1 MTTIKANLPWVVLI
15 FLITYI
21 PIWYNLDRPS
31 LYIWDEASY
40 ANNSLEMAITGNW
53 SVLLRDGQP
62 DLYNTKPPLVIWL
75 QSIFIHLLGPTELAI
90 RFPSALAALFTCL
103 AVFFFAKKNLNV
115 WTGILAVVF
124 LTTSKGFIHHH
135 VSRTGDLDSVLVFFI
150 TVYSLLYF
158 DLLLNRGHK
167 ENLKLLLIG
176 LGVLCAFLSKS
187 VAGLMPILGLFV
199 GTFFIKNGK
208 TVFLKKCTYLSAG
221 IVLLGCSVFYVY
233 KGYVHPGYL
242 EKVWASEYARFT
254 EVTMPWLV
262 QPWYYYFKIMYSKIY
277 SFYIFLLPFTFMIIF
292 SKNKIVKNIFIQ
304 CAVFSTTYFLLISY
318 PHVKLNWYLAPVFPF
333 FSLMLGMFIYETL
346 IWLKKYFKIK
356 FPFWKIAALFCVLF
370 FLVPYKNIYLQNAD
384 HLPREHQEREGYAIR
399 KLSRSHPGIKS
410 YKVLMPVEFPE
421 HADPAKFYIKSLNH
435 FKKYKIKL
443 IGNMEEI
450 SAGDT
455 VLCAQPYYTR
465 RLKKRFKTISVAKV
479 FETELM
485 VFEKEQIK
493 NKIKDGS

>member
-1 MTTIKANLPWVVLI
+1 MRAIKANLSWVVLI

-21 PIWYNLDRPS
+21 PVWYNLDRPS

-40 ANNSLEMAITGNW
+40 AINSLEMAMSGNW

-75 QSIFIHLLGPTELAI
+75 QNICIHLFGPTELAL
-90 RFPSALAALFTCL
+90 RFPSALAALLTCL
-103 AVFFFAKKNLNV
+103 AVFFFAKKNLNRWV
-115 WTGILAVVF
+115 GILAVAF

-150 TVYSLLYF
+150 TAYSLLFF

-176 LGVLCAFLSKS
+176 LGVFCAFMSKS
-187 VAGLMPILGLFV
+187 VAGLMPVLGLFI
-199 GTFFIKNGK
+199 GIFFIKNGK
-208 TVFLKKCTYLSAG
+208 TIFHKKYLYLSSG
-221 IVLLGCSVFYVY
+221 LVLMACAAFYVY
-233 KGYVHPGYL
+233 KGFVHPGYL
-242 EKVWASEYARFT
+242 EKVWLSEYARFT

-262 QPWYYYFKIMYSKIY
+262 QPWYYYFKIMYIKIY
-277 SFYIFLLPFTFMIIF
+277 SFYIILLPLTFILF
-292 SKNKIVKNIFIQ
+292 FNKDKTVKNIFIL
-304 CAVFSTTYFLLISY
+304 CALFSGIYIFLISY

-333 FSLMLGMFIYETL
+333 FSLMLGMFFYEILIYFRN
-346 IWLKKYFKIK
+346 YFRIK
-356 FPFWKIAALFCVLF
+356 SILWKIAVPFCVLF
-370 FLVPYKNIYLQNAD
+370 FLIPYKNIYLQNAD

-399 KLSRSHPGIKS
+399 KLSRSHPSFNS

-421 HADPAKFYIKSLNH
+421 HADPAKFYIKSLNY
-435 FKKYKIKL
+435 FKNYDLKL
-443 IGNMEEI
+443 IGSMDDILE
-450 SAGDT
+450 GDT

-465 RLKKRFKTISVAKV
+465 RLKKRFKTITLAKV

-485 VFEKEQIK
+485 VFEK
-493 NKIKDGS
+493 N